1 LEDRATTEAEARANI
16 LARRLKSEAPD
27 TQEQWQAMADE
38 DEAVVLNQSPPF
50 GAGQPVPGASSGPE
64 LADAVFAAGINDIGG
79 PVAVPRGWIV
89 WQLTEIRP
97 EGIPAFED
105 VRMEVEQKLRRERA
119 VELAAAEGRKLGD
132 RWRAGEDG
140 AALAEEFGSSVTE
153 ARDHRRGQVIGALG
167 VMPGVDAA
175 VFAASEGEVL
185 GPITAG
191 IGGGVVVVKVE
202 SLTLVDAAE
211 LAQSRDDLRARLM
224 AERASQLLRSI
235 LNERRRDTVVTV
247 NEELLQRFAPT
258 SS

>member
-1 LEDRATTEAEARANI
+1 
-16 LARRLKSEAPD
+16 
-27 TQEQWQAMADE
+27 
-38 DEAVVLNQSPPF
+38 
-50 GAGQPVPGASSGPE
+50 
-64 LADAVFAAGINDIGG
+64 
-79 PVAVPRGWIV
+79 
-89 WQLTEIRP
+89 
-97 EGIPAFED
+97 
-105 VRMEVEQKLRRERA
+105 
-119 VELAAAEGRKLGD
+119 
-132 RWRAGEDG
+132 
-140 AALAEEFGSSVTE
+140 
-153 ARDHRRGQVIGALG
+153 
-167 VMPGVDAA
+167 MPGVDAA